1 MEMTTWCTCPVAGT
15 HPTIIDHEWY
25 YFRLNGPTNFIATGS
40 LRSSRGRGDH
50 TGVGYGVQ
58 WLRMTVCELEGVLTG
73 PGRGYSLPI
82 LSAPVTLIPRVH
94 PVLPCLGEKEISRKY
109 EFIAPGDA

>member
-1 MEMTTWCTCPVAGT
+1 M
-15 HPTIIDHEWY
+15 
-25 YFRLNGPTNFIATGS
+25 
-40 LRSSRGRGDH
+40 
-50 TGVGYGVQ
+50 Q
-58 WLRMTVCELEGVLTG
+58 WLRMTACELEGVLTG

-82 LSAPVTLIPRVH
+82 LSAPVRLIPRVH